1 LLFVQILMGALVA
14 GIDAGK
20 IFNTWP
26 GMNGQLIPDGYL
38 AGLPFHQA
46 IFESHAAVQLQHRW
60 MAYIVTIAVGV
71 TAFMIYREP
80 RVALKP
86 FMVILPALV
95 IAQVA
100 LGIAA
105 LLAVA
110 PLGLSLAHQAGA
122 VVLFVAIGAATWTAR
137 RAV

>member
-1 LLFVQILMGALVA
+1 
-14 GIDAGK
+14 
-20 IFNTWP
+20 
-26 GMNGQLIPDGYL
+26 
-38 AGLPFHQA
+38 
-46 IFESHAAVQLQHRW
+46 
-60 MAYIVTIAVGV
+60 
-71 TAFMIYREP
+71 MIYRQP

-122 VVLFVAIGAATWTAR
+122 VVLFIAIGAAAWTAR